1 MSRPPA
7 LGVLMLETAF
17 PRPLGDIGN
26 RNSWP
31 FPVLY
36 ETVAGASVEAVVSHA
51 AQGLIDPFLAAGHR
65 LIDRGAIGVTTSC
78 GFLARHQRV
87 LAEGL
92 RVPVAS
98 SALLQ
103 VGWIASL
110 LPAGKRVGIVT
121 FDADAL
127 DDETLCA
134 VGVPLDT
141 PRVGLPPDGRLRA
154 TISGD
159 RPALDRES
167 ALAEVVHSG
176 RRLCERNPEVAAI
189 VLECTN
195 LPPYRAALAAA
206 TGRPVYDI
214 GTLLPWFWHGLS
226 AATPPG

>member
-1 MSRPPA
+1 MSRPAA

-17 PRPLGDIGN
+17 PRPYGDIGN

-36 ETVAGASVEAVVSHA
+36 ETVAGASVERVVSNA
-51 AQGLIDPFLAAGHR
+51 AHGLIEPFLAAGQR
-65 LIDRGAIGVTTSC
+65 LIERGAIGVATSC
-78 GFLARHQRV
+78 GFLARHQRA

-103 VGWIASL
+103 VGWVERL
-110 LPAGKRVGIVT
+110 LPPGRCVGILT

-127 DDETLCA
+127 DDETLAA

-141 PRVGLPPDGRLRA
+141 PRVGLPRGGRLRA

-159 RPALDRES
+159 LPVLDREA
-167 ALAEVVHSG
+167 ALAEVLDSG
-176 RRLCERNPEVAAI
+176 RRLCERHPQVAAI
-189 VLECTN
+189 VLECTK
-195 LPPYRAALAAA
+195 LPPYRTALAVA

-226 AATPPG
+226 AANPPG